1 MKLASQ
7 APQSVRFGPFE
18 FDPRA
23 GELRKQ
29 GLKLKIYG
37 QPLDI
42 LAMLLARP
50 GEVVTREELQKKLWP
65 QDTFVDF
72 EHSLNAA
79 INRLR
84 TALEDSSETPRFVE
98 TLPRRGYRFV
108 APVNGAVPAQTEAV
122 PVAMPA
128 LPARL
133 QRPSVWMAAGIV
145 VALVTAGYFVRERFW
160 PKAQP
165 PAGRVMLAVLPFEN
179 LSGDA
184 QQEYFSDGLTEEMI
198 TELGRLQPER
208 LGVIARTSAMQY
220 KKKGGDVRRIAGEL
234 GVDYVLEGSVRREGE
249 RVRVSAQLIAA
260 RDQTHLWADSYEQ
273 DRAGILTLQKEV
285 ASAIARQIELKLTPQ
300 QQARLAGGR
309 PTNPEAHDAYLKGR
323 YFFNR
328 GPDTL
333 QKAAEYFQEAINKD
347 PDYAPAYAGL
357 ADAYA
362 WNVGHMLLPPR
373 ELYGNAKAAAVKA
386 LELDPTLAEA
396 HASLAFVNDLYG
408 WDWDGALQEYQR
420 AIALNPNY
428 ANAHAWYAGHLA
440 VRGRFQEAEAEVKRA
455 EELDPLNLFIKI
467 QVGWIYLWEGQFD
480 RAMAQWQKVVEL
492 DESFSMAH
500 YNLGMGYAAKGKY
513 PEAIAAY
520 RKALSLEDHAYYW
533 GLLGHAHAMAG
544 QEAEARKIL
553 AKLKQRAK
561 REYISAGGMAMVY
574 LALGEKEQGLN
585 LLEKGYRD
593 RDPGLANLTLEPFW
607 WKPLHNEPRFQ
618 ALLRRMNFPPGLATS
633 RIVD

>member
-1 MKLASQ
+1 MQSASQ
-7 APQSVRFGPFE
+7 TPQSQRFGPFE

-42 LAMLLARP
+42 LEMLLARP

-108 APVNGAVPAQTEAV
+108 APVDGASPAQTLA
-122 PVAMPA
+122 APA

-133 QRPSVWMAAGIV
+133 PRPAVWMAVGIAAAV
-145 VALVTAGYFVRERFW
+145 LATAGYIARERFR
-160 PKAQP
+160 PVAQP
-165 PAGRVMLAVLPFEN
+165 TPGRVMLVVLPFEN
-179 LSGDA
+179 LSSDPE
-184 QQEYFSDGLTEEMI
+184 QEYFSDGLTEEMT

-208 LGVIARTSAMQY
+208 LAVIARTSAMEY

-249 RVRVSAQLIAA
+249 RVRITAQLIAA
-260 RDQTHLWADSYEQ
+260 RDQTHLWAESYDR
-273 DRAGILTLQKEV
+273 DRAGILSLQREV
-285 ASAIARQIELKLTPQ
+285 ARAIARQIELKLTPH
-300 QQARLAGGR
+300 QQARLARVR
-309 PTNPEAHDAYLKGR
+309 PINPEAHEAYLKGR
-323 YFFNR
+323 YFFNK
-328 GPDTL
+328 GPETL

-347 PDYAPAYAGL
+347 PEYAPAYAGL

-362 WNVGHMLLPPR
+362 WNVGQMLLPPR
-373 ELYGNAKAAAVKA
+373 EWYGRAKTSALKAV
-386 LELDPTLAEA
+386 ELDPTLAEA
-396 HASLAFVNDLYG
+396 HASLAFINDLYD
-408 WDWDGALQEYQR
+408 WDWDGALKEGQR

-428 ANAHAWYAGHLA
+428 ANAHSWYAIHLA
-440 VRGRFQEAEAEVKRA
+440 GRGRFAEAEAEVKRA

-480 RAMAQWQKVVEL
+480 RAMAQWQKVIEL
-492 DESFSMAH
+492 DPNFSMAH

-513 PEAIAAY
+513 PEAVAAY

-544 QEAEARKIL
+544 QKAEARKIL
-553 AKLKQRAK
+553 AKLKERAQ
-561 REYISAGGMAMVY
+561 REYISPGSLALVH
-574 LALGEKEQGLN
+574 LALGEKDQALD
-585 LLEKGYRD
+585 LLEKAYRD
-593 RDPGLANLTLEPFW
+593 RDPGLVNLTVEPFW
-607 WKPLHNEPRFQ
+607 WEPLHGEPRFQ
-618 ALLRRMNFPPGLATS
+618 VVVRRMNFPPALLHRVNLTPG
-633 RIVD
+633 